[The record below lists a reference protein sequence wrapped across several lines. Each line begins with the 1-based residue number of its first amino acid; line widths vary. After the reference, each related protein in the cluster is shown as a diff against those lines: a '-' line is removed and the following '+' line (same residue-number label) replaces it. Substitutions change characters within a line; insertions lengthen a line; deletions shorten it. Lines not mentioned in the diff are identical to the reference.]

1 MNSLTTYLSF
11 KVMREATGP
20 DAILIVGFNILF
32 NFTNTKATTQRTHN
46 ATPNSYIK
54 LTRPLLLLLLNP
66 IVLRGK
72 EITIIIINAN
82 QTRINS
88 NKID

>member
-1 MNSLTTYLSF
+1 MNSLRTYLSF

-20 DAILIVGFNILF
+20 DAIPIVGVNILF

-54 LTRPLLLLLLNP
+54 LTRPLLLLLLLNP
-66 IVLRGK
+66 IVLREK
-72 EITIIIINAN
+72 KS
-82 QTRINS
+82 Q
-88 NKID
+88 